1 MLAAGVVAETGTFTE
16 LVAKRGGAF
25 FALAKSHLG
34 GSHDDDALARG
45 GDSPAAGA
53 AAAGRPPGPSPQD
66 GDTAL
71 HTTIELREGDK
82 QQV

>member
-34 GSHDDDALARG
+34 GSHDEEAPARG
-45 GDSPAAGA
+45 RGSPEAGA
-53 AAAGRPPGPSPQD
+53 AAAGRPPGPPPQD

-71 HTTIELREGDK
+71 HSTIELREDDK
-82 QQV
+82 EQV